1 VHLDSDCES
10 IKKGLLIMY
19 CGMTMKDMVTAAVS
33 VRKVQGTDCEDGH
46 STNHE
51 GGQSETNR

>member
-1 VHLDSDCES
+1 
-10 IKKGLLIMY
+10 
-19 CGMTMKDMVTAAVS
+19 MKDMVTAAVS